1 MSDKTYIVERRKI
14 LAISPAPVDLVGVWN
29 NDDGTI
35 FTAPVDCL
43 ALVEVSEANYRA
55 GKRISDWKVSEYG
68 PSIEPYQDSD
78 IGFSSMVEDKNFVS
92 TVRCIEDREQL
103 NALKANAMAEYQRRQ
118 AEKLKS

>member
-14 LAISPAPVDLVGVWN
+14 LAICPAPVDLVGVWN

-68 PSIEPYQDSD
+68 PI
-78 IGFSSMVEDKNFVS
+78 
-92 TVRCIEDREQL
+92 
-103 NALKANAMAEYQRRQ
+103 KANAMAEYQRRQ